1 MRNSHVIFLICLFS
15 VCYGDAIDSML
26 SKAVSIKNT
35 VDAWSDN
42 GFNSGMQEGF
52 ESISAN
58 ISSLNSNQQIKKKE
72 TNPLKFSRNVPVL
85 KRNAI
90 FPKER
95 VKTVSI
101 SPDGQKIAY
110 LLEEGKNRY
119 IKIEP
124 SLNQSI
130 MSQVIKEEQP
140 INNFT
145 FIGKSLVYTY
155 YDEENNLKVKAQVS
169 FSERRLLELPENLK
183 SIRFFKGKS
192 ACLAECYD
200 GERYV
205 LYKVGMNDLS
215 CQEIKEL
222 SEPIQSLFDRNL
234 NPFLFIK
241 NENDLINIYVES
253 KYKKEQSNNEDEVD
267 IGSEEE
273 VQRNQIDQIENPNLA
288 KYFSVDNERNC
299 YKASIQKPQ
308 NILVIEKVDPFK
320 GTKNVV
326 YKLNGVLDLSQ
337 CKINIDQNGKP
348 SFVTISSRRYQHFS
362 WDEKIKE
369 HIRVLNGKCG
379 SWYQINTTSDGMIW
393 LICMVNDRAPDKF
406 ILYDTRTHNLKL
418 ISNTNNFVNN
428 SYLKATECYF
438 LHFADKEYDQM
449 FLTRGVNSTINSP
462 LILMTNSS
470 GQYKWEYMPI
480 VQTLANRGYNVL
492 CLNYRKN
499 DTSSDSVEDL
509 ENSVAKAASDI
520 VSAVNWAIKN
530 KIAKA
535 GNIVLL
541 AKKHSIIPATHVL
554 LKNQKSFSGLIA
566 VSPSNDDVESLV
578 NNYELEQNSKP
589 VLILGRFNNSESISS
604 FMEKVSEQ
612 TTSII
617 SSNTLINQKLMTGII
632 EAFLAK
638 RFDNLNIE
646 AVSQKDISSLEVMM
660 DGLSLINSSDDSR
673 VIAEDDDKDEDLAAK
688 YSSL

>member
-1 MRNSHVIFLICLFS
+1 MRSSYTIFLICLFS
-15 VCYGDAIDSML
+15 ICY
-26 SKAVSIKNT
+26 
-35 VDAWSDN
+35 VDAKAN
-42 GFNSGMQEGF
+42 TQTGF
-52 ESISAN
+52 ESISAGF
-58 ISSLNSNQQIKKKE
+58 SSLNSNQTTKNKE
-72 TNPLKFSRNVPVL
+72 TNPLKFLRRIPVL
-85 KRNAI
+85 KRDTI

-130 MSQVIKEEQP
+130 MSQVIREEQP
-140 INNFT
+140 ISNFT
-145 FIGKSLVYTY
+145 FVGKNLIYTY
-155 YDEENNLKVKAQVS
+155 YDEENNLKVKAQAS
-169 FSERRLLELPENLK
+169 FSEKKSLELPDNLK
-183 SIRFFKGKS
+183 SIRFFKNKS

-205 LYKVGMNDLS
+205 LYKIGMNDLS

-234 NPFLFIK
+234 SPFLIIK
-241 NENDLINIYVES
+241 NENDLTNVYVES
-253 KYKKEQSNNEDEVD
+253 KSRKKQLSEEDEVD
-267 IGSEEE
+267 IGSEDE

-299 YKASIQKPQ
+299 YKASVQKPQ
-308 NILVIEKVDPFK
+308 NLLTIEKIDPFK
-320 GTKNVV
+320 GTKNIL
-326 YKLNGVLDLSQ
+326 YKLNGIFNLSQ

-348 SFVTISSRRYQHFS
+348 SFVTVSSRRYQHFS
-362 WDEKIKE
+362 WDEQIKE
-369 HIRVLNGKCG
+369 HIKILNNKCG

-393 LICMVNDRAPDKF
+393 LICVVNDRAQDKF
-406 ILYDTRTHNLKL
+406 VLYDTRTHNLRM
-418 ISNTNNFVNN
+418 ISKINNFMNN
-428 SYLKATECYF
+428 SYLKSTECYF
-438 LHFADKEYDQM
+438 LHFVDKEYDQM
-449 FLTRGVNSTINSP
+449 FLTRGVNSTISSP

-480 VQTLANRGYNVL
+480 VQTLANRGYNVM
-492 CLNYRKN
+492 CLNYRK
-499 DTSSDSVEDL
+499 DDLSSKSAEDL
-509 ENSVAKAASDI
+509 ENSIAKSASDI
-520 VSAVNWAIKN
+520 VAAVNWAITNRIVKS
-530 KIAKA
+530 

-541 AKKHSIIPATHVL
+541 AKKHSIIPAIHVL
-554 LKNQKSFSGLIA
+554 LKNQKSFSGLVAI
-566 VSPSNDDVESLV
+566 SPSNSDMEGLV
-578 NNYELEQNSKP
+578 NSYELEQNAKP
-589 VLILGRFNNSESISS
+589 VLFLGRFNNSESMSS
-604 FMEKVSEQ
+604 LMEKMSEQ
-612 TTSII
+612 TTSVI

-638 RFDNLNIE
+638 RFDNPNVE
-646 AVSQKDISSLEVMM
+646 VVSQKDINSLDIMR
-660 DGLSLINSSDDSR
+660 DGLSIIKPADDSN